1 MPPTVDRGPY
11 TYVTRRLSQLTFV
24 KRAARKKGSE
34 YARAGLLASY
44 AALPD
49 DTQAAHKAFSAMNG
63 PEKYKPAF
71 VAEFVKAAVT
81 TRNKKRTRVRGTR

>member
-1 MPPTVDRGPY
+1 MAPTIDRGPY

-63 PEKYKPAF
+63 PDKFKGVF
-71 VAEFVKAAVT
+71 VAEFIKSAETVRA
-81 TRNKKRTRVRGTR
+81 RKRTRVRGTR